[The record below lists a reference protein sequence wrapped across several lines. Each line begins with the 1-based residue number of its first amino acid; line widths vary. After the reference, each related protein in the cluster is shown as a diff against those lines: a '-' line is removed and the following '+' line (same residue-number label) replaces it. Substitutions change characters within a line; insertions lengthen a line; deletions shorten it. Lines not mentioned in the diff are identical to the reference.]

1 MNHRA
6 LALTLAL
13 LAASQP
19 VGLLAQGLRASP
31 QLGAS
36 RPALPSAPSGPRQ
49 ADYIVAIVNSE
60 PITNNEV
67 RFRLV
72 RAEQQLVQQG
82 GVLPPRDQM
91 ARQVLERMISEKAQ
105 LQLAREGGMK
115 VDDTAVDQAEAN
127 VARQNQIDVVE
138 LRKPAGGRRTVCGAG
153 SATSCAARSCWH
165 ACARARSRA
174 QGARLGSRD

>member
-36 RPALPSAPSGPRQ
+36 RPALPSAPSGPRP

-67 RFRLV
+67 RFR
-72 RAEQQLVQQG
+72 
-82 GVLPPRDQM
+82 
-91 ARQVLERMISEKAQ
+91 QVLI
-105 LQLAREGGMK
+105 
-115 VDDTAVDQAEAN
+115 
-127 VARQNQIDVVE
+127 
-138 LRKPAGGRRTVCGAG
+138 
-153 SATSCAARSCWH
+153 
-165 ACARARSRA
+165 
-174 QGARLGSRD
+174 